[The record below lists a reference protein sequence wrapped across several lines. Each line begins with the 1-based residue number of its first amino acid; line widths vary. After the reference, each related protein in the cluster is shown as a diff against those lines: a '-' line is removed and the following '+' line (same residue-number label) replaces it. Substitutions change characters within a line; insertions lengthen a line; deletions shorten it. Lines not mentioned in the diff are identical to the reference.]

1 MAGRFAFIFDFAY
14 LCKKDLNKQH
24 HDLRLP
30 KRITMVKVGYAR
42 VSSREQHLDLQ
53 LTALKKEGCDKIFQ
67 EKVSGIIRKRPAL
80 EECLR
85 YLREGDILVVYKFDR
100 LGRSLKNLMEIF
112 EELDQRHIALV
123 SIKDGIDG
131 SSTTGKLM
139 MTIIAA
145 IAEFERSVIRE
156 RSAAGLREAKLKGKK
171 LGRPKGAI
179 TAKVDACVALYQ
191 SGQSVESIMQN
202 LGVKSRSTIYR
213 WLKLK
218 GVKVNRRN

>member
-1 MAGRFAFIFDFAY
+1 MARRFAFMLDFAY

-112 EELDQRHIALV
+112 EELDKRKIALV

-156 RSAAGLREAKLKGKK
+156 RSAAGLKEAKRQGKK
-171 LGRPKGAI
+171 LGRPKLRQTTKI
-179 TAKVDACVALYQ
+179 DTCVTLYQ
-191 SGQSVESIMQN
+191 SGQSVENIQFT

-213 WLKLK
+213 WLRLR
-218 GVKVNRRN
+218 GVEPARRK